1 MLPMTSVNSSLS
13 CFSLGAT
20 SLLSGLHTPS
30 RYFHTSHLSSSGRP
44 CLAHCR
50 SRGTSTTYQRPRD
63 ERYKGVGDVTCCGRA
78 AGSTRRTVSTSTM
91 LRMVSLDTAI
101 FAAHALNN
109 GVNEQQFSNDNHR
122 VRLNADK

>member
-1 MLPMTSVNSSLS
+1 MSCSGAGGIMDVASAATVTRRVLSARLDMTALARGLKRTSLPRARLARWNRVSLLMLPMTSVNSSFS

-50 SRGTSTTYQRPRD
+50 SRGTSTT
-63 ERYKGVGDVTCCGRA
+63 
-78 AGSTRRTVSTSTM
+78 
-91 LRMVSLDTAI
+91 
-101 FAAHALNN
+101 
-109 GVNEQQFSNDNHR
+109 
-122 VRLNADK
+122 